1 VSADTTQLGK
11 PLVNPPII
19 NPWIIA
25 MAVMLSTF
33 MEVLDTTVVNVAL
46 PHIAGSVSATED
58 EATWALT
65 SYLVA
70 NAIILPMAGWLAQ
83 YFGRKRLL
91 LASTIGFTISSA
103 LCGFAPNLPLLI
115 LFRIMQG
122 LCGGPLQPLSQA
134 ILLESFK
141 PEDRGK
147 AMGFWG
153 LGIVVAPVLGPVL
166 GGWLTDSYSWRWIF
180 YINIPIGIL
189 SVIMAK
195 LYIFDPA
202 YMKRKAGGI
211 DVWGIGMLALGI
223 GALQIVL
230 DKGQQDDWFESN
242 FIVWLAVIS
251 VVSLA
256 AFIIRSLKIENPIV
270 NLRVFKERTYATGVI
285 LMTLLGF
292 VLYGSMVLLPVW
304 LQTLLG
310 YPALAAGVMMAPRGM
325 GSMLGMPFVG
335 MFIGRYDARK
345 FLAAG
350 LFIASL
356 TLFRFSQLS
365 ANVGYWDLFWPQFVQ
380 GVSLSMLF
388 VPLTT
393 ITMNRISKENMGNA
407 TSLFN
412 LLRNI
417 GGSVGIA
424 GVMTMFARRQQTFT
438 NTLGAHVT
446 QYSSQTQAL
455 QHGMQS
461 MFQASGSDPATAS
474 RQTYVSLFG
483 MVQRQAVM
491 LSFLDVFQV
500 LAAIFLLM
508 IPLILIMKRPGK
520 GAPTDIAAH

>member
-1 VSADTTQLGK
+1 MNAARLTPVITASQTMKCDSNQSFCWPWSSRTCSA
-11 PLVNPPII
+11 PIPSASMPMLV
-19 NPWIIA
+19 
-25 MAVMLSTF
+25 F
-33 MEVLDTTVVNVAL
+33 
-46 PHIAGSVSATED
+46 
-58 EATWALT
+58 
-65 SYLVA
+65 
-70 NAIILPMAGWLAQ
+70 
-83 YFGRKRLL
+83 FRLL
-91 LASTIGFTISSA
+91 QGACSGPMIPGSQA
-103 LCGFAPNLPLLI
+103 LLI
-115 LFRIMQG
+115 SIFPPHKRGTAL
-122 LCGGPLQPLSQA
+122 A
-134 ILLESFK
+134 IWSMTTL
-141 PEDRGK
+141 
-147 AMGFWG
+147 
-153 LGIVVAPVLGPVL
+153 VAPVLGPVL

-223 GALQIVL
+223 GALQILL
-230 DKGQQDDWFESN
+230 DQGQQNDWFESHL
-242 FIVWLAVIS
+242 IVWLAVIS
-251 VVSLA
+251 LASLA
-256 AFIIRSLKIENPIV
+256 AFIYRSLKIQNPIV
-270 NLRVFKERTYATGVI
+270 NLRVFKERTYATGVF
-285 LMTLLGF
+285 LMTVLGF
-292 VLYGSMVLLPVW
+292 VLYGSLVLLPVW
-304 LQTLLG
+304 LQTLMG
-310 YPALAAGVMMAPRGM
+310 YPALAAGIAMSPRGL

-380 GVSLSMLF
+380 GISLSLLF

-424 GVMTMFARRQQTFT
+424 GVVTMFARRQQTFI
-438 NTLGAHVT
+438 NTLGSHVT
-446 QYSSQTQAL
+446 PYSPQTQAMSRGL
-455 QHGMQS
+455 KS
-461 MFQASGSDPATAS
+461 AFQAGGSDPVTAS
-474 RQTYVSLFG
+474 HQAYAGLFG

-491 LSFLDVFQV
+491 LSFLDVFQILSLMF
-500 LAAIFLLM
+500 LAL
-508 IPLILIMKRPGK
+508 IPLIFFMKRPGK
-520 GAPTDIAAH
+520 AGAGEISMH

>member
-1 VSADTTQLGK
+1 MSAETTQPGI
-11 PLVNPPII
+11 NQPII

-115 LFRIMQG
+115 VFRIMQG

-211 DVWGIGMLALGI
+211 DVWGICMLALGI
-223 GALQIVL
+223 GALQVLL
-230 DKGQQDDWFESN
+230 DKGQQDDWFESH

-251 VVSLA
+251 AVSLA
-256 AFIIRSLKIENPIV
+256 AFIFRSLRIQNPIV
-270 NLRVFKERTYATGVI
+270 NLRVFKERTYATGVF
-285 LMTLLGF
+285 LMTVLGF
-292 VLYGSMVLLPVW
+292 VLYGSLVLLPVW
-304 LQTLLG
+304 LQTLMG
-310 YPALAAGVMMAPRGM
+310 YPALAAGITMSPRGL

-335 MFIGRYDARK
+335 MLIGRYDARK

-365 ANVGYWDLFWPQFVQ
+365 ASVGYWDLFWPQFVQ
-380 GVSLSMLF
+380 GISLSLLF

-393 ITMNRISKENMGNA
+393 ITMNRIAKENMGNA

-424 GVMTMFARRQQTFT
+424 GVITMFARRQQTFT
-438 NTLGAHVT
+438 NSMSAHVT
-446 QYSSQTQAL
+446 PYSPKTQAM
-455 QHGMQS
+455 QHGLQS

-474 RQTYVSLFG
+474 HQAYVSMFG

-491 LSFLDVFQV
+491 LSFLDVFQL
-500 LAAIFLLM
+500 LALIFLLM
-508 IPLILIMKRPGK
+508 IPLILIMKRPSK
-520 GAPTDIAAH
+520 GTSSDIAAH

>member
-1 VSADTTQLGK
+1 VSAETTQLGK
-11 PLVNPPII
+11 PLAGPPII

-91 LASTIGFTISSA
+91 LASTIGFTLSSA

-202 YMKRKAGGI
+202 YMKRKVGRI

-230 DKGQQDDWFESN
+230 DKGQQDDWFESH
-242 FIVWLAVIS
+242 FIVWLSVIS
-251 VVSLA
+251 AVSLA
-256 AFIIRSLKIENPIV
+256 AFIFRSLKIANPIV

-350 LFIASL
+350 LLIASL

-380 GVSLSMLF
+380 GVALSLLF

-424 GVMTMFARRQQTFT
+424 GVITMFARRQQVFT
-438 NTLGAHVT
+438 STLGAHVT
-446 QYSSQTQAL
+446 QYAPQSQAM

-461 MFQASGSDPATAS
+461 MFQASGSDPATAA

-508 IPLILIMKRPGK
+508 IPLILIMKRPSK
-520 GAPTDIAAH
+520 GASTDIAAH

>member
-1 VSADTTQLGK
+1 
-11 PLVNPPII
+11 
-19 NPWIIA
+19 

-91 LASTIGFTISSA
+91 LASTIGFTVSSA

-223 GALQIVL
+223 GALQVLL
-230 DKGQQDDWFESN
+230 DKGQQDDWFESS
-242 FIVWLAVIS
+242 FIVWLGVIS

-256 AFIIRSLKIENPIV
+256 AFIIRSLKIQNPIV

-350 LFIASL
+350 LLIASL

-365 ANVGYWDLFWPQFVQ
+365 ANVGYWDLFWPQFIQ
-380 GVSLSMLF
+380 GVSLSLLF

-424 GVMTMFARRQQTFT
+424 GVITMFARRQQTFT
-438 NTLGAHVT
+438 NTLGSHVT
-446 QYSSQTQAL
+446 QYSPQTQAM

-461 MFQASGSDPATAS
+461 MFQASGSDPATAA

-520 GAPTDIAAH
+520 GASTDLAAH

>member
-1 VSADTTQLGK
+1 VSAETTQPGQQ
-11 PLVNPPII
+11 PFV
-19 NPWIIA
+19 NPWIVA

-91 LASTIGFTISSA
+91 LAATIGFTVSSA
-103 LCGFAPNLPLLI
+103 LCGFAPNLPALI
-115 LFRIMQG
+115 LFRILQG

-166 GGWLTDSYSWRWIF
+166 GGWLTDNYSWRWIF

-195 LYIFDPA
+195 LYIFDPP
-202 YMKRKAGGI
+202 YMKRQKGAI

-223 GALQIVL
+223 GALQVLL
-230 DKGQQDDWFESN
+230 DKGQQDDWFESG
-242 FIVWLAVIS
+242 FIVWLAVIAT
-251 VVSLA
+251 VSLA
-256 AFIIRSLKIENPIV
+256 AFVVWSLKIKHPIV
-270 NLRVFKERTYATGVI
+270 NLRVFKERTYATGVF

-292 VLYGSMVLLPVW
+292 VLYGSLVLLPVW

-310 YPALAAGVMMAPRGM
+310 YPALAAGITMAPRGI
-325 GSMLGMPFVG
+325 GSMIGMPFVG

-350 LFIASL
+350 LFIAAL
-356 TLFRFSQLS
+356 TLYRFAQLS
-365 ANVGYWDLFWPQFVQ
+365 ANVGYWDLFWPQFIQ
-380 GVSLSMLF
+380 GISLSLLF

-393 ITMNRISKENMGNA
+393 ITMNRIAKENMGNA

-424 GVMTMFARRQQTFT
+424 GVVTMYARRQQTFT
-438 NTLGAHVT
+438 NTLGAHV
-446 QYSSQTQAL
+446 SSYAPQTQAV

-461 MFQASGSDPATAS
+461 MFQAAGADPATAS
-474 RQTYVSLFG
+474 HKAYASLFG
-483 MVQRQAVM
+483 MVQQQAVM
-491 LSFLDVFQV
+491 LSFLDVFRV

-508 IPLILIMKRPGK
+508 IPLILIMRRPGK
-520 GAPTDIAAH
+520 GGSTDIAAH

>member
-1 VSADTTQLGK
+1 
-11 PLVNPPII
+11 
-19 NPWIIA
+19 

-91 LASTIGFTISSA
+91 LGATIGFTLSSA

-115 LFRIMQG
+115 VFRIMQG

-189 SVIMAK
+189 SVVMSK
-195 LYIFDPA
+195 MYIFDPP
-202 YMKRKAGGI
+202 YMKRKRGNI
-211 DVWGIGMLALGI
+211 DVLGISMLALGI
-223 GALQIVL
+223 GALQVVL
-230 DKGQQDDWFESN
+230 DKGQQDDWFESK
-242 FIVWLAVIS
+242 FIAWLAVIT

-256 AFIIRSLKIENPIV
+256 AFIYRSLTIEHPVV
-270 NLRVFKERTYATGVI
+270 NLRVFKERTYATGVF
-285 LMTLLGF
+285 LMTVLGF
-292 VLYGSMVLLPVW
+292 VLYGSLVLLPVW

-310 YPALAAGVMMAPRGM
+310 YPSLAAGITMSPRGL
-325 GSMLGMPFVG
+325 GSMLGMPLVG

-365 ANVGYWDLFWPQFVQ
+365 MNVGYWDLFWPQFIQ
-380 GVSLSMLF
+380 GISLSLLF

-393 ITMNRISKENMGNA
+393 ITMNRIAKENMGNA

-424 GVMTMFARRQQTFT
+424 GVITMFARWQQSFT
-438 NTLGAHVT
+438 NVLGEHVT
-446 QYSSQTQAL
+446 AYSQQSQTL
-455 QHGMQS
+455 LSGLRS
-461 MFQASGSDPATAS
+461 MFQAKGSDPVTAS
-474 RQTYVSLFG
+474 HQAYAAVFG
-483 MVQRQAVM
+483 MVQRHSVM
-491 LSFLDVFQV
+491 LSFLEVFRV
-500 LAAIFLLM
+500 LALIFALM

-520 GAPTDIAAH
+520 GGPSDIAAH